1 MDFLA
6 YAREILA
13 KEAEALR
20 LVSGRL
26 NADFA
31 AVCRLVLEGKG
42 SVAVSGVGKAGLVGR
57 KISATLASTGTRS
70 YWLDP
75 LNALHGDLGM
85 TSPDDLALL
94 LSNSGTSGE
103 MLLVAE
109 ALGGLGVRRVAIT
122 RSAATTLGQLC
133 EYRIEIGDHE
143 EAGHLR
149 MAPSTSTT
157 VMLALG
163 DALALTVAKARGLD
177 RDTYAKL
184 HPAGALGRRLKN
196 VCECMRTGDRIA
208 VVGPDVP
215 LAEAI
220 CAITQ
225 ARCGLCVVADGDGKL
240 LGVYTDGDFRRDW
253 VNGKKDLLKAR
264 IGDHMVSPCKR
275 VDTQALVADALEVMH
290 AGRINSLPVVDEDGR
305 VAGVLDVQDLV

>member
-1 MDFLA
+1 
-6 YAREILA
+6 
-13 KEAEALR
+13 
-20 LVSGRL
+20 
-26 NADFA
+26 
-31 AVCRLVLEGKG
+31 
-42 SVAVSGVGKAGLVGR
+42 
-57 KISATLASTGTRS
+57 
-70 YWLDP
+70 
-75 LNALHGDLGM
+75 
-85 TSPDDLALL
+85 
-94 LSNSGTSGE
+94 
-103 MLLVAE
+103 
-109 ALGGLGVRRVAIT
+109 
-122 RSAATTLGQLC
+122 
-133 EYRIEIGDHE
+133 
-143 EAGHLR
+143 

-253 VNGKKDLLKAR
+253 VSGKKDLLKAR